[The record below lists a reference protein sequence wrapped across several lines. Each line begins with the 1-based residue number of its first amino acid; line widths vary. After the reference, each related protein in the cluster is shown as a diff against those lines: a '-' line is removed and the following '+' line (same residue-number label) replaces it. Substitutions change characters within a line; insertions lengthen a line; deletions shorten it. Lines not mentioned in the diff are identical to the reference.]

1 MALSRR
7 KFIHT
12 ASAIAGGAVFSPVT
26 SDFARAGQRFQA
38 AAADKIRV
46 AAIGINSMGW
56 ADVNAVMKNPGVECV
71 ALCDVDR
78 NVLDKR
84 AAELAAKGVKVQT
97 YSDYRKI
104 LDNKDID
111 AVVIGTPDHWHCLMM
126 AEACEAGKDVYV
138 EKPIGNSIAECRA
151 MVAAQARTQR
161 VVQVGQWQRSQK
173 HFRDAV
179 EFVHSGK
186 LGKIGLVKVWGYFN
200 YGNPILKQ
208 PDSAAPA
215 GVDYDMWL
223 GPATKRPFNANRF
236 HGSFRWFWD
245 YAGGIMTDWGVH
257 LLDYALL
264 GMKATG
270 DAAAPKRVSASGA
283 MLRNPGAETP
293 DTLTALFEYDG
304 FNIQWEHVIGYGAG
318 IYGRQHGIAFLGENG
333 TLIVDRASWEVVPY
347 EKRMEAVPL
356 QKSSDNGLDE
366 HARNFVEVIRSRRLG
381 DLHAPIHA
389 GAEVAILSQ
398 MGNIAYRTGSTL
410 HWNAQKGEFDHAAAN
425 KLIGNEYHNGYK
437 MPRA

>member
-1 MALSRR
+1 MTISRR
-7 KFIHT
+7 KFINSGAT
-12 ASAIAGGAVFSPVT
+12 LAAGAGLSPVFS
-26 SDFARAGQRFQA
+26 SFAQAGRRVRS
-38 AAADKIRV
+38 AADKIRV
-46 AAIGINSMGW
+46 AAIGVNSMGW
-56 ADVNAVMKNPGVECV
+56 ADINAVIIKNPDTECV

-78 NVLDKR
+78 NVLDRR
-84 AAELAAKGVKVQT
+84 AAELGKRGITVNTVT
-97 YSDYRKI
+97 DYRRI
-104 LDNKDID
+104 LDDKDID
-111 AVVIGTPDHWHCLMM
+111 VVVIGTPDHWHCLMM

-151 MVAAQARTQR
+151 MVAAQKKYNR

-179 EFVHSGK
+179 DFVYSGK
-186 LGKIGLVKVWGYFN
+186 LGKVGLVKVWGYFN
-200 YGNPILKQ
+200 YGNPILNQ

-215 GVDYDMWL
+215 GVDYTQWL
-223 GPATKRPFNANRF
+223 GPATQRPFNANRF
-236 HGSFRWFWD
+236 HGSFRWYWD

-264 GMKATG
+264 GMKAT
-270 DAAAPKRVSASGA
+270 ATPRRVSASGA

-293 DTLTALFEYDG
+293 DTLTALFEYDD

-318 IYGRQHGIAFLGENG
+318 IYNRQHGIAFLGENG
-333 TLIVDRASWEVVPY
+333 TLVLDRQGWEVVPY

-356 QKSSDNGLDE
+356 QKIAEDGLGA
-366 HARNFVEVIRSRRLG
+366 HAENFGAVLRSRRME
-381 DLHAPIHA
+381 DLHAPIHV
-389 GAEVAILSQ
+389 GAEAAILSQ

-410 HWNAQKGEFDHAAAN
+410 HWDAQKGLFDNKAAN
-425 KLIGNEYHNGYK
+425 RLITNEYHNGYK

>member
-1 MALSRR
+1 MTISRR

-12 ASAIAGGAVFSPVT
+12 ATAAAGGAAFSPIIT
-26 SDFARAGQRFQA
+26 DFAHASRPVRSV
-38 AAADKIRV
+38 ADKIRV

-56 ADVNAVMKNPGVECV
+56 ADVNAVIKNPGVACV
-71 ALCDVDR
+71 ALCDADR

-84 AAELAAKGVKVQT
+84 AAEFASKGIQVKTVG
-97 YSDYRKI
+97 DYRRI
-104 LDNKDID
+104 LEDKEID

-151 MVAAQARTQR
+151 MVAAQERYQR

-179 EFVHSGK
+179 DFVYSGK
-186 LGKIGLVKVWGYFN
+186 LGRIGLVKVWGYFD

-215 GVDYDMWL
+215 GVDYAMWL
-223 GPATKRPFNANRF
+223 GPASKRPFNSNRF

-264 GMKATG
+264 GMKAAGT
-270 DAAAPKRVSASGA
+270 APIRVSASGA

-318 IYGRQHGIAFLGENG
+318 IYNRQHGIAFLGENG
-333 TLIVDRASWEVVPY
+333 TLIVDRQGWEVVPY
-347 EKRMEAVPL
+347 EKRMEAVSL
-356 QKSSDNGLDE
+356 QPSVDNGLDE
-366 HARNFVEVIRSRRLG
+366 HAKNFVEVIRSRRMD
-381 DLHAPIHA
+381 DLHAPIRV
-389 GAEVAILSQ
+389 GAEAAILSQ
-398 MGNIAYRTGSTL
+398 MGNIAYRTGSSL
-410 HWNAQKGEFDHAAAN
+410 KWDAQKGEFDNPAAN
-425 KLIGNEYHNGYK
+425 RLIVNEYHNGYK
-437 MPRA
+437 MPRV